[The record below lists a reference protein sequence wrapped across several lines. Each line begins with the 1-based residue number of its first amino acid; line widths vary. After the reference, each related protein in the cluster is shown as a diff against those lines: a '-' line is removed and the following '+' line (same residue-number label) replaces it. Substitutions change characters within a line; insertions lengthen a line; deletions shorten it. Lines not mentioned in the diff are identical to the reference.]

1 MVVREGLR
9 AHRPAT
15 RLLGVRYAVFLRG
28 INVGSSN
35 RIPMAGLRSA
45 LEDAGFEDPCTYL
58 QSGNAV
64 VESADE
70 SAAVEATVGRAISEA
85 FGLDVAVVTMA
96 APELA
101 RVVAENPYPDQA
113 AADPTRV
120 HAMFASPMPDSEA
133 FDVVEREA
141 YRPEDYVLSPVV
153 IYLNLPH
160 GIGRAKLPAVLERV
174 VAAST
179 VTTRNWRTVDAL
191 MAMME

>member
-1 MVVREGLR
+1 M
-9 AHRPAT
+9 
-15 RLLGVRYAVFLRG
+15 RYAVLLRG

-45 LEDAGFEDPCTYL
+45 LEDAGFEDPRTYL

-64 VESADE
+64 VESPAE
-70 SAAVEATVGRAISEA
+70 PAAVETTVARTISDA
-85 FGLDVAVVTMA
+85 FGLDVAVVTIA

-133 FDVVEREA
+133 FDVVEAGA
-141 YRPEDYVLSPVV
+141 YRPEDYVPGPGV
-153 IYLNLPH
+153 IYLNLPD

-191 MAMME
+191 TVMME

>member
-1 MVVREGLR
+1 M
-9 AHRPAT
+9 
-15 RLLGVRYAVFLRG
+15 VRYAVLLRG

-45 LEDAGFEDPCTYL
+45 LEDAGFEDPRTYL
-58 QSGNAV
+58 QSGNV
-64 VESADE
+64 VVATADE
-70 SAAVEATVGRAISEA
+70 STAVEATVARAISEA
-85 FGLDVAVVTMA
+85 FGLDVAVVALA

-120 HAMFASPMPDSEA
+120 HAMFTSPMPDPEA
-133 FDVVEREA
+133 FDVVEAGA
-141 YRPEDYVLSPVV
+141 YHPDEYVPGPGV
-153 IYLNLPH
+153 IYLHLPH
-160 GIGRAKLPAVLERV
+160 GIGRAKLPAVLEKAA
-174 VAAST
+174 AAST